1 MRIRTKGVRRKTM
14 NLAKG
19 TFADD
24 SVEVEVIERDLSREI
39 DGLGGCT
46 AHEWIVGREEGEKRG
61 WLDKDRWLIR
71 DKERSLCQTRQPEE
85 TAGCVSHVA

>member
-39 DGLGGCT
+39 DVLGGCT
-46 AHEWIVGREEGEKRG
+46 AHEWIFGREEGGKARLVGQRWVAYKRQEIIMP
-61 WLDKDRWLIR
+61 D
-71 DKERSLCQTRQPEE
+71 
-85 TAGCVSHVA
+85 